1 MHPDGWAVRLEGG
14 DPAAQMQADA
24 VVVHLLVYEVGHFGV
39 KRCHY
44 LRSLLHQMDLQSGH
58 GEVFSHLQSDE
69 SATDHNRILHVVL
82 PHVLFYA
89 VSIGDIAQR
98 EYAFA
103 PDARQI
109 GHYRVRSGG
118 EQQFVV
124 VFLIGFAGF
133 RLPDADCLTF
143 RDDLNGL
150 RKRANVYLEAL

>member
-1 MHPDGWAVRLEGG
+1 
-14 DPAAQMQADA
+14 
-24 VVVHLLVYEVGHFGV
+24 
-39 KRCHY
+39 
-44 LRSLLHQMDLQSGH
+44 MDLQTGH

-69 SATDHNRILHVVL
+69 SAADHNCILHVML
-82 PHVLFYA
+82 PHVLLYA
-89 VSIGDIAQR
+89 VRIGDIAQR

-109 GHYRVRSGG
+109 GHYRICSGG

-133 RLPDADCLTF
+133 RLPDADGFTF

-150 RKRANVYLEAL
+150 RKCANVNIETL